1 MLVGAKIPLNRGPRT
16 YLFAAVGQ
24 LNIAMAASE
33 SRVAEAD
40 RSFEHLY
47 RTHRRDV
54 YNFVLHDVRN
64 PDEAED
70 VTQVAFLNAYRAL
83 RSGRPPEKPR
93 AWLLTIAQNVS
104 RRRFRRRSA
113 QIQEVPLEP
122 ELAVAAPDDYDGPS
136 AQEIHAAF
144 RVLPDKQRSALAMRE
159 LQGRSYAEIADELD
173 LSISAVETLIFRA
186 RRTLRTQLEPEE
198 SKLRAVLLAPLA
210 LPGLIAK
217 TVGSVSSSVGR
228 FGLSAKT
235 AGVVGAIAVGAG
247 AVELVPPILAA
258 EDPPAVEEIA
268 PVKSIAPALAPTL
281 ATEPRAT
288 AAAADEIVKGK
299 GGAGAS
305 GSSAEGNGSAGA
317 LPVQM
322 PPLPV
327 ETPPLPTLPV
337 EVPTPA
343 VELPPVEVPALPPP
357 ELPPLPDLT

>member
-1 MLVGAKIPLNRGPRT
+1 
-16 YLFAAVGQ
+16 
-24 LNIAMAASE
+24 MAASE

-40 RSFEHLY
+40 RSFERLY

-83 RSGRPPEKPR
+83 RNGRPPEKPR

-113 QIQEVPLEP
+113 QIKEVPLEP

-136 AQEIHAAF
+136 AEEICAAF
-144 RVLPDKQRSALAMRE
+144 RVLPGKQRSALAMRE

-173 LSISAVETLIFRA
+173 LSIPAVETLIFRA

-217 TVGSVSSSVGR
+217 AVGSVGSSVGR
-228 FGLSAKT
+228 CGLSAKT
-235 AGVVGAIAVGAG
+235 AGVIGAIVVVAG
-247 AVELVPPILAA
+247 SVELVPPILAA
-258 EDPPAVEEIA
+258 EEPPAVEEIA

-288 AAAADEIVKGK
+288 AAVADEIVKGK
-299 GGAGAS
+299 GGAATEAS
-305 GSSAEGNGSAGA
+305 GSSAEGDDPAGA
-317 LPVQM
+317 LPVQV

-327 ETPPLPTLPV
+327 ETPPLPTLPIQ
-337 EVPTPA
+337 VPTPA

-357 ELPPLPDLT
+357 PELPPLPDIG

>member
-1 MLVGAKIPLNRGPRT
+1 
-16 YLFAAVGQ
+16 
-24 LNIAMAASE
+24 MAASE

-40 RSFEHLY
+40 RSFERLY

-113 QIQEVPLEP
+113 QIQEVPLDA
-122 ELAVAAPDDYDGPS
+122 ELAVAAPDDYDGPT
-136 AQEIHAAF
+136 AKEIYAAF

-173 LSISAVETLIFRA
+173 LSIPAVETLIFRA

-217 TVGSVSSSVGR
+217 GLGSVADSVGR
-228 FGLSAKT
+228 LGITGRT
-235 AGVVGAIAVGAG
+235 AGVVGAIVVGAG
-247 AVELVPPILAA
+247 AVDVVPPLLAA
-258 EDPPAVEEIA
+258 EEPPVIEEIA
-268 PVKSIAPALAPTL
+268 PAKTTAPTL
-281 ATEPRAT
+281 VSEPRPAV
-288 AAAADEIVKGK
+288 ALSVQAEAVKEKNG
-299 GGAGAS
+299 GGAATGTGEAD
-305 GSSAEGNGSAGA
+305 GQAPGGE
-317 LPVQM
+317 LPT
-322 PPLPV
+322 LPV
-327 ETPPLPTLPV
+327 EPPPVPLPTLPV
-337 EVPTPA
+337 EVPELPA
-343 VELPPVEVPALPPP
+343 VEVPSVEVPSLPQPPVET
-357 ELPPLPDLT
+357 PPLPDLG

>member
-1 MLVGAKIPLNRGPRT
+1 
-16 YLFAAVGQ
+16 
-24 LNIAMAASE
+24 MAASE

-40 RSFEHLY
+40 RSFERLY

-113 QIQEVPLEP
+113 QIQEVSLDP
-122 ELAVAAPDDYDGPS
+122 ELAVAAPDDYDGPT
-136 AQEIHAAF
+136 AQEISAAF

-173 LSISAVETLIFRA
+173 LSIPAVETLIFRA

-217 TVGSVSSSVGR
+217 AVGSAASSVGR
-228 FGLSAKT
+228 LGVGART
-235 AGVVGAIAVGAG
+235 AGVVGALVVGAG
-247 AVELVPPILAA
+247 SIEFVPPILAA
-258 EDPPAVEEIA
+258 EDPPAVEQVT
-268 PVKSIAPALAPTL
+268 PVKSLTPANEPEPGRAATPADKAVKDKGTAATDTGAPA
-281 ATEPRAT
+281 
-288 AAAADEIVKGK
+288 DEK
-299 GGAGAS
+299 AS
-305 GSSAEGNGSAGA
+305 TDELQKL
-317 LPVQM
+317 LPVDM
-322 PPLPV
+322 PPLPPLPV
-327 ETPPLPTLPV
+327 ELPPAPV
-337 EVPTPA
+337 
-343 VELPPVEVPALPPP
+343 VELPPVEVPALLPPP
-357 ELPPLPDLT
+357 ELPATPPLPDLS

>member
-1 MLVGAKIPLNRGPRT
+1 
-16 YLFAAVGQ
+16 
-24 LNIAMAASE
+24 MAASE

-40 RSFEHLY
+40 RSFERLY

-70 VTQVAFLNAYRAL
+70 VTQAAFLNAYRAL

-113 QIQEVPLEP
+113 RIQEVPLEP
-122 ELAVAAPDDYDGPS
+122 ELAVAAPNDYDGPT

-173 LSISAVETLIFRA
+173 LSIPAVETLIFRA

-217 TVGSVSSSVGR
+217 GLGSVAGSVGR
-228 FGLSAKT
+228 LGITGRT
-235 AGVVGAIAVGAG
+235 AGVVGAIVVGAG
-247 AVELVPPILAA
+247 AVDVVPPLLAA
-258 EDPPAVEEIA
+258 EEPPVVEEIA
-268 PVKSIAPALAPTL
+268 PAMTTAPTL
-281 ATEPRAT
+281 VSEPRAAVALSVQAEAVKEKKGGG
-288 AAAADEIVKGK
+288 AATGK
-299 GGAGAS
+299 GEAPADGQAPG
-305 GSSAEGNGSAGA
+305 GELPT
-317 LPVQM
+317 LPVEPPPVPLPTLPVEVPELPAVEVPSVEVPSL

-327 ETPPLPTLPV
+327 ETPPLP
-337 EVPTPA
+337 
-343 VELPPVEVPALPPP
+343 
-357 ELPPLPDLT
+357 DLG